1 MFMSPKRLFEIAV
14 LSLMALAVSGAA
26 AAIIANAGSSS
37 QVEASVPPVPQ
48 GIPAAKAAVLER
60 ERQAI
65 IAARSTSHGKPA
77 DPGRRTNMAG
87 PAQFPSSG
95 ILNMHQGP
103 FPATEF
109 TVSNFWQGPVG
120 ANWLLVYAGAVRN
133 PDGSVSA
140 AVRLYS
146 ERLSSDGGF
155 DLSKLGTITLP
166 KSAVLTIENVTG
178 NDLTLRAGDGSSAH
192 FDLNA
197 HRFL

>member
-1 MFMSPKRLFEIAV
+1 MSPKRLFEIAV
-14 LSLMALAVSGAA
+14 LSVMALAVSGIVAA
-26 AAIIANAGSSS
+26 VIANAGPSS
-37 QVEASVPPVPQ
+37 QSEASVPPVPQ

-65 IAARSTSHGKPA
+65 IAARSTSRGKPA
-77 DPGRRTNMAG
+77 DPGRRINTAG

-120 ANWLLVYAGAVRN
+120 AKWLLVYAGAVRHS
-133 PDGSVSA
+133 DGSLSA

-146 ERLSSDGGF
+146 ETPSSDGGF
-155 DLSKLGTITLP
+155 DLSELGTVALP
-166 KSAVLTIENVTG
+166 KAAVLTIENVTG
-178 NDLTLRAGDGSSAH
+178 NDLTLRATDGSSEH
-192 FDLNA
+192 FDLSA
-197 HRFL
+197 RRFL